1 MKRCILVLM
10 TIFAILVLSSCTT
23 RVKPN
28 LMVQYDKNN
37 DLCIVNNT
45 GKNTYD
51 ELELKLE
58 VYNEDGYKIDVK
70 KEIPKL
76 KKGEKC
82 EFKLS
87 DLMENTS
94 KVQQVQIAQYSFENI
109 DGLYLAI
116 LILATIVLIA
126 IFLMWFL
133 S

>member
-23 RVKPN
+23 RVKHN

-70 KEIPKL
+70 KR
-76 KKGEKC
+76 
-82 EFKLS
+82 
-87 DLMENTS
+87 NT
-94 KVQQVQIAQYSFENI
+94 
-109 DGLYLAI
+109 
-116 LILATIVLIA
+116 
-126 IFLMWFL
+126 
-133 S
+133 